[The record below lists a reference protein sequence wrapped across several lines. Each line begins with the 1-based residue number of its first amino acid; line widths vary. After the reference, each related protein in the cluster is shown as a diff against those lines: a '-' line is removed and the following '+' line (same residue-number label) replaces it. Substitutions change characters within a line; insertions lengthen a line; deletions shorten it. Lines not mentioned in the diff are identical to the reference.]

1 MGRDEF
7 QAVLQNATE
16 EQLSALDEAHWRYM
30 SLIGIVSDVL
40 PAEVVAGDVAK
51 FPEMIKRG
59 EDGLPIF
66 KDADCDVFMVAIT
79 GLPLEFCKAWKDK
92 DFYELHGE
100 SVDDV
105 FERGGFAS

>member
-7 QAVLQNATE
+7 EAVLQNANE

-51 FPEMIKRG
+51 FPDMIKRD
-59 EDGLPIF
+59 EEGLPIF
-66 KDADCDVFMVAIT
+66 KDADCDAFMVAIT
-79 GLPLEFCKAWKDK
+79 GLPLEFCTAWKDK
-92 DFYELHGE
+92 DFYKLHGE

-105 FERGGFAS
+105 SARGGFAS

>member
-1 MGRDEF
+1 MNKEEF

-16 EQLSALDEAHWRYM
+16 EQLRALDEAHWRYM

-40 PAEVVAGDVAK
+40 PAEVVAGDVTR
-51 FPEMIKRG
+51 FPEMIKRDK
-59 EDGLPIF
+59 DGLAIF
-66 KDADCDVFMVAIT
+66 TDADCEVFMAAIT
-79 GLPLEFCKAWKDK
+79 GLPREFCTAWKDK

-105 FERGGFAS
+105 FARGGFA

>member
-30 SLIGIVSDVL
+30 SLIGIVSEVL
-40 PAEVVAGDVAK
+40 PPKVVAGDVAR
-51 FPEMIKRG
+51 FPEMIKRDK
-59 EDGLPIF
+59 DGLPIF

-79 GLPLEFCKAWKDK
+79 GLPIDFCTAWKDK

-105 FERGGFAS
+105 CEKGGFSK